1 MSWEITQESIDRT
14 LAYFNNVV
22 SRETVSLTMDR
33 VDRGAVA
40 PLGETKE
47 GSRAFIEPVRDVAHA
62 VFLLSIKVE
71 LVRSGDVGGVQAVD
85 IVAVEEEC
93 HLAMVAREENHF
105 RRSRPYVTSRRDKPI
120 PQSCHWTSEPTK
132 VPDSVEPRLD
142 YHLTPG
148 AGQSSSVADRHD
160 WLPEP

>member
-14 LAYFNNVV
+14 LAYFNHVV

-40 PLGETKE
+40 PLSETKE
-47 GSRAFIEPVRDVAHA
+47 GSRSFIEPVRDVAHA

-93 HLAMVAREENHF
+93 HLAMVAR
-105 RRSRPYVTSRRDKPI
+105 

-142 YHLTPG
+142 YHLTPR
-148 AGQSSSVADRHD
+148 AGQSSSVADRHH
-160 WLPEP
+160 WLPEQRQPRP